1 MATPRRTSHTLPGA
15 LGELLLDIRTGDRTH
30 PRPAVLVLHG
40 FKGFKDWGMF
50 PPFADR
56 LARAGFT
63 AVSLNLSGSGVD
75 AGGEFSRPERFGR
88 NSYSAELA
96 DVAAVLDGLENGA
109 FDMVP
114 PSRVGIVG
122 HSRGGGVAILATARD
137 ARIHALV
144 TWAAIADV
152 HRWRGREAEWRA
164 AGSLEIVNTRTGQVL
179 PLHTDLLDDVERNA
193 EALDISDAA
202 ARLTQP
208 WLLVHGAADEAVPL
222 SEADALAAG
231 WRPEQPRRRVTIA
244 GGGHTFGA
252 VHPFAGMTPALAEVF
267 DETVNWLGRYL

>member
-1 MATPRRTSHTLPGA
+1 MATPRLTSHTLPGA
-15 LGELLLDIRTGDRTH
+15 VGELLLDVRTGDRTH

-50 PPFADR
+50 PTFADR

-96 DVAAVLDGLENGA
+96 DVATVLDGLESGA
-109 FDMVP
+109 FDMAP

-122 HSRGGGVAILATARD
+122 HSRGGGVAILAAARD
-137 ARIHALV
+137 ARIQALV

-193 EALDISDAA
+193 EALDISAAA

-222 SEADALAAG
+222 AEADALAAD

-252 VHPFAGMTPALAEVF
+252 VHPFAGMTPALAELF
-267 DETVNWLGRYL
+267 DETLNWLGRYL

>member
-1 MATPRRTSHTLPGA
+1 MATPRLTSHTLPGA
-15 LGELLLDIRTGDRTH
+15 VGELLLDVRTGDRTH

-50 PPFADR
+50 PTFADR

-96 DVAAVLDGLENGA
+96 DVATVLDGLESGA

-122 HSRGGGVAILATARD
+122 HSRGGGVAILAAARD
-137 ARIHALV
+137 ARIQALV
-144 TWAAIADV
+144 SWAAIADV

-193 EALDISDAA
+193 EALDISAAA

-222 SEADALAAG
+222 AEADALAAD

-252 VHPFAGMTPALAEVF
+252 VHPFAGMTPALAELF
-267 DETVNWLGRYL
+267 DETLNWLGRYL